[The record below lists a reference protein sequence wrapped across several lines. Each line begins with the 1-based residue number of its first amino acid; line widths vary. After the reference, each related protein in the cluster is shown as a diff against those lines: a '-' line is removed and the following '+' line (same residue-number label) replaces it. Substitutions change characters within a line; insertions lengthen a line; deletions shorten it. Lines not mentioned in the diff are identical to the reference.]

1 MNILIVTPGMHE
13 PWVDGRITSLK
24 AMAEGLSDVGFNVEI
39 LSTYSE
45 AQSPKT
51 LDIQGIK
58 YSLLPGGNI
67 NNWKALLTH
76 FAYICRTGQFDIII
90 YRPYA
95 GFNWVNNASI
105 ISLRFI
111 ALLRRIPFILSMWS
125 GPAQFLKHPWFFS
138 AIFTTGNTLQHRK
151 ICSIPPIINPT
162 ELPIGNPRDV
172 LSTMYGIQNNNSTLL
187 FTYCAKIDTDS
198 VWDYTLIQRGLLDII
213 NAAKHLD
220 EKSKLTFLISMPIFA
235 EKASIDKFHALL
247 DHHKVR
253 KHFTLT
259 SEIRNLP
266 LVLSAIDAYL
276 YPINMDEPSWAP
288 VSALEALSQGT
299 PVITTRIKII
309 EAFLKED
316 DALFYEPEHPKE
328 LAKTVQFL
336 LENKN
341 EVKKRTAEAKKRV
354 NKRFGCEAVVKIV
367 RDQLQH
373 FNKEV

>member
-51 LDIQGIK
+51 LDIQGNK
-58 YSLLPGGNI
+58 VLSLLPGGNI

-76 FAYICRTGQFDIII
+76 FANICRTGQFDIII

-151 ICSIPPIINPT
+151 ICSIPPQLTLPNYRLVIPAMFYQQCTEYKIRIAHFYLPT
-162 ELPIGNPRDV
+162 VPKSI
-172 LSTMYGIQNNNSTLL
+172 
-187 FTYCAKIDTDS
+187 
-198 VWDYTLIQRGLLDII
+198 LI
-213 NAAKHLD
+213 
-220 EKSKLTFLISMPIFA
+220 
-235 EKASIDKFHALL
+235 
-247 DHHKVR
+247 
-253 KHFTLT
+253 
-259 SEIRNLP
+259 
-266 LVLSAIDAYL
+266 
-276 YPINMDEPSWAP
+276 
-288 VSALEALSQGT
+288 
-299 PVITTRIKII
+299 
-309 EAFLKED
+309 
-316 DALFYEPEHPKE
+316 
-328 LAKTVQFL
+328 
-336 LENKN
+336 
-341 EVKKRTAEAKKRV
+341 
-354 NKRFGCEAVVKIV
+354 RFGTIP
-367 RDQLQH
+367 
-373 FNKEV
+373 